1 MTLTGLDLP
10 MALLGL
16 AAALW
21 CTGLSVYLV
30 VSNERQGRASLDAI
44 TEAFG
49 RRLAQLGDKQRA
61 GTKAA
66 H

>member
-1 MTLTGLDLP
+1 MTLTGLDLS

-16 AAALW
+16 ATALW
-21 CTGLSVYLV
+21 CTGLSVYV
-30 VSNERQGRASLDAI
+30 VISNERQGRASLDAI

-61 GTKAA
+61 GTEVA